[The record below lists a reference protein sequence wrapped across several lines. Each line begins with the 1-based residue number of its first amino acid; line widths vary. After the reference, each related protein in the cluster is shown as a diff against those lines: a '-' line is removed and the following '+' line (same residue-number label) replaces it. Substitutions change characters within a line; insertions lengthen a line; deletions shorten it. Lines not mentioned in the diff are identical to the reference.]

1 MSRPS
6 LVQIADD
13 LYAEA
18 PADFT
23 AARDAQV
30 KELKGTDLAAQVKA
44 LRKPSV
50 AAWAVNLLV
59 RRDPAQVD
67 QLLAVGE
74 SLRAAQKSM
83 SADQLRTLTKQRRQ
97 VTAAVTVQARGL
109 ASEAGTRV
117 SESVADQIETT
128 LTAAMVDVECARAV
142 RSGLL
147 VRSLQA
153 TGVDSADVAD
163 AVACPEA
170 LGFAATPRA
179 TTRSEA
185 PAGRGGLHVVPDP
198 EANAKALAVAERA
211 LQAAQDEV
219 DRAEAE
225 RDELAGEIADLE
237 ARGLQIQAEI
247 DELKRRLA
255 GLEETMDD
263 VDEELVEAEEVRTA
277 GDVALAALV
286 RTRDEAQRAVDKLG

>member
-1 MSRPS
+1 MSAPT
-6 LVQIADD
+6 LLEIADE
-13 LYAEA
+13 LYSET

-23 AARDAQV
+23 AARDVRV
-30 KELKGTDLAAQVKA
+30 KELKGTDLARQVKA

-50 AAWAVNLLV
+50 AAWVVNLLV
-59 RRDPAQVD
+59 RRDPDQVD

-74 SLRAAQKSM
+74 SLRAAQESM
-83 SADQLRTLTKQRRQ
+83 SADQLRALTKQRRQ

-109 ASEAGTRV
+109 ASEAGARV

-153 TGVDSADVAD
+153 TGVDTAEVAE

-170 LGFAATPRA
+170 LGFAATPRESA
-179 TTRSEA
+179 PAEA
-185 PAGRGGLHVVPDP
+185 PTGRPGLHVVPDP
-198 EANAKALAVAERA
+198 EARAKALAAAQRVFE
-211 LQAAQDEV
+211 AAQDEV

-225 RDELAGEIADLE
+225 REELNGEISDLE

-247 DELKRRLA
+247 DEIKRRLS
-255 GLEETMDD
+255 GLEESLDD
-263 VDEELVEAEEVRTA
+263 VDEELLEAEEVRIA
-277 GDVALAALV
+277 GDAALV
-286 RTRDEAQRAVDKLG
+286 RLIRERDEAQRAVDKLG